1 MTSTATALRQRFVRD
16 IGFEL
21 DEFQLEAF
29 DALDQGSSV
38 LVAAPTGSGKTL
50 VAEYAVAQ
58 ALQAGKRAF
67 YTTPLKA
74 LSNQKYGDFAA
85 AYGVDR
91 VGLLT
96 GDISQHPG
104 ADVVVMTTEVLRNMI
119 YSQPGRLGDLG
130 CVVLDEVHYLE
141 DRYRGS
147 VWEEIILSAPPGVIL
162 VCLSATVANAEELA
176 AWMASVRGEVAPI
189 IEDRRPIELRQ
200 LYVIE
205 DRRAGE
211 LAVLPTFVNGQP
223 NRRALE
229 LDGRRDQLDRMR
241 SRRSPTSPQR
251 KPNSARPRRSDVIEN
266 FAHQELLPAIYFVFS
281 RSGCEEAVRQC
292 TDVGIRL
299 TTAEERVEIR
309 EIADR
314 HVAALSDADLKLLNY
329 TRFRTAAEAGIAA
342 HHAGLVPAF
351 REAVEEL
358 FSKALVKVVF
368 ATETLALGIN
378 MPARSVI
385 IEALSKFSGEGHE
398 DLTAGEY
405 TQLTGRAGRRGI
417 DEVGYAAVL
426 FSPHH
431 SFGDVAALAASRSGR
446 LTSSFRPTPNMAVN
460 LVRRHSRD
468 AAYRLVRSS
477 FAQYQSA
484 FPLTDELDNIF
495 NLLAERE
502 YVEGWKLT
510 PAGERLTGIYHDCD
524 LLIAEAIGTGL
535 LDGLDAPSLAAICS
549 MFTYE
554 SRRGQIRRDLPSSRL
569 MRRAAAV
576 NALAA
581 ELRKSERRHGVAQTR
596 MLDTGFAAFAYE
608 WARGGDLT
616 AILGQARAG
625 PSRQG
630 KQELAMSGG
639 DFVRN
644 VKQLADLIRQVAAVG
659 GTDRLE
665 RAARAAEGALIRGIV
680 ALSNLP
686 EIELDEAEAEPLP
699 PLLELSA
706 GPTTPHVEA
715 FPNVLP

>member
-1 MTSTATALRQRFVRD
+1 MSAAIAAIRQLFIRD

-21 DEFQLEAF
+21 DDFQLEAF
-29 DALDQGSSV
+29 DALDDGSSV

-50 VAEYAVAQ
+50 IAEYAVAK
-58 ALQAGKRAF
+58 ALHERRRAF

-74 LSNQKYGDFAA
+74 LSNQKYSDFVAV
-85 AYGVDR
+85 YGADR

-96 GDISQHPG
+96 GDISQNPG

-130 CVVLDEVHYLE
+130 CVILDEVHYLE

-147 VWEEIILSAPPGVIL
+147 VWEEIILSAPNDVVL

-176 AWMASVRGEVAPI
+176 AWMASVRGEVTPI

-200 LYVIE
+200 LYVVE
-205 DRRAGE
+205 DRRQGE

-229 LDGRRDQLDRMR
+229 LDGRKDQIARSR
-241 SRRSPTSPQR
+241 SRRSPAGMRPKVTS
-251 KPNSARPRRSDVIEN
+251 SRPRRNDVVED
-266 FAHQELLPAIYFVFS
+266 FAHEELLPAIYFVFS

-299 TTAEERVEIR
+299 TTADERHEIR

-314 HVAALSDADLKLLNY
+314 HVAALSAADLKLLNY
-329 TRFRTAAEAGIAA
+329 SRFRNAAEAGLAA
-342 HHAGLVPAF
+342 HHAGLVPSF

-385 IEALSKFSGEGHE
+385 IEELSKFSGEGHE

-426 FSPHH
+426 CSPHH
-431 SFGDVAALAASRSGR
+431 SFEDVAALAASRSGR

-460 LVRRHSRD
+460 LVRRHTKSD
-468 AAYRLVRSS
+468 AYRLVRSS
-477 FAQYQSA
+477 FAQYQSP

-495 NLLAERE
+495 GLLAERE
-502 YVEGWKLT
+502 YVQGWRLT

-535 LDGLDAPSLAAICS
+535 LDGLDPPSLAAVCS

-569 MRRAAAV
+569 MRRAAAL
-576 NALAA
+576 NGLAA
-581 ELRKSERRHGVAQTR
+581 ELRKSERHHGVPQTR
-596 MLDTGFAAFAYE
+596 NLDTGFGALAYE
-608 WARGGDLT
+608 WAKGGDLT
-616 AILGQARAG
+616 SILKQARG
-625 PSRQG
+625 GQRRPG
-630 KQELAMSGG
+630 EQELVMSGG

-644 VKQLADLIRQVAAVG
+644 VKQLADLIRQVGAVG
-659 GTDRLE
+659 GTERLE
-665 RAARAAEGALIRGIV
+665 RAARSAEGALIRGIV

-686 EIELDEAEAEPLP
+686 EIEDDGVAEESADAEAIDSPDNP
-699 PLLELSA
+699 HQLL
-706 GPTTPHVEA
+706 
-715 FPNVLP
+715 